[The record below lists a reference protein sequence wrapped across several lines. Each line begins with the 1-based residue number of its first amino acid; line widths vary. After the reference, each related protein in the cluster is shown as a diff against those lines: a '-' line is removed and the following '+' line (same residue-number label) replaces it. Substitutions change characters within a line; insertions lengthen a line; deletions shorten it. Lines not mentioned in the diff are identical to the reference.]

1 MPRCK
6 WRANHKPLAR
16 FLCKRTSSARGVEIG
31 SCACRLAGIRLK
43 VRTAERG
50 RRSWAWRQ
58 LLDVA
63 CIHLRQRI
71 AHPPAGDQPLRR
83 DLGERRQYE
92 GASEQL
98 RMRQREVR
106 LAQNEIVI
114 GDEVDIDRTRAPA
127 AFLAA
132 LASERALD
140 RLRPGEKRARRK
152 AGFDRDA
159 EIDER
164 RLVFDPPGWGAIVR
178 GAGEKA

>member
-1 MPRCK
+1 
-6 WRANHKPLAR
+6 RA
-16 FLCKRTSSARGVEIG
+16 GGMDIG
-31 SCACRLAGIRLK
+31 SGACRRGGIRLK

-114 GDEVDIDRTRAPA
+114 GGEAAIDPTPA
-127 AFLAA
+127 
-132 LASERALD
+132 
-140 RLRPGEKRARRK
+140 
-152 AGFDRDA
+152 
-159 EIDER
+159 
-164 RLVFDPPGWGAIVR
+164 
-178 GAGEKA
+178 

>member
-1 MPRCK
+1 M
-6 WRANHKPLAR
+6 
-16 FLCKRTSSARGVEIG
+16 GV
-31 SCACRLAGIRLK
+31 
-43 VRTAERG
+43 
-50 RRSWAWRQ
+50 SWAWWQ
-58 LLDVA
+58 LLDTA
-63 CIHLRQRI
+63 CVHLRQRI
-71 AHPPAGDQPLRR
+71 AHTPARDQPLGR
-83 DLGERRQYE
+83 DFRERRQYE

-140 RLRPGEKRARRK
+140 RLRPSQKRARRE

-164 RLVFDPPGWGAIVR
+164 RLVFDPPRRGAIVR
-178 GAGEKA
+178 GADEKAHFFAVAKRGDRAIERVAHVSDIAAERDERFSHGLGGRERW